1 MGEQADYIIDQMID
15 GWFDTGRRKR
25 LPGFQSGVGK
35 GRWRRADCAV
45 VNMADM
51 TAAHLEAALAVCK
64 AKGNT
69 GKAADLEAAL
79 AKKIAAFFTPPE
91 DENTR

>member
-1 MGEQADYIIDQMID
+1 MGEQADYIVDRMID
-15 GWFDTGRRKR
+15 GWFNAGRGQR

-35 GRWRRADCAV
+35 GRWRRSDCAV

-51 TAAHLEAALAVCK
+51 SVAHLEAAIAICK
-64 AKGNT
+64 ARNNT

-79 AKKIAAFFTPPE
+79 AKKGAAFFTPPE
-91 DENTR
+91 N